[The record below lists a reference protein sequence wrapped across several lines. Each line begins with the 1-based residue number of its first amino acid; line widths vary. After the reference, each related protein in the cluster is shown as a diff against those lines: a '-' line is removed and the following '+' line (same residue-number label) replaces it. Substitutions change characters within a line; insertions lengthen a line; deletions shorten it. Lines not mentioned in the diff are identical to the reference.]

1 MSCSTIS
8 KYRTVLMGIA
18 TLWIAFLH
26 AQMWFRNPILA
37 TFKFTGH
44 NGVDVFLFL
53 SGFGLYYAYQKT
65 QGIEFLKRRF
75 LRIIP
80 VFIPVAIARII
91 YYHYNAQNAFYLL
104 TTLAFWITHDRSMW
118 YISMIVV
125 LYLFTPFY
133 LKYCFKDR
141 EIKCTILAIIIAF
154 VVSFFFLDKSQ
165 LLFFGRVPIFLL
177 GIYFGYLSHK
187 DFYMNKKQ
195 MIILFGVMIV
205 AFITELYL
213 HSIDVDDAILFGKG
227 GYWYCGFFFV
237 PGLCYLI
244 SLCSKWFE
252 QNHLGFINLFFEKLG
267 SVSLSFYLLHE
278 ICIRFFSN
286 IIHINPPYNY
296 NGIFL
301 NVLII
306 IFTYVLAYILQTCMS
321 WIIERVGLEKR
332 T

>member
-1 MSCSTIS
+1 MNYNLIS
-8 KYRTVLMGIA
+8 KYRSVLMGFA

-65 QGIEFLKRRF
+65 QGIQFLKRRF
-75 LRIIP
+75 LRILPI
-80 VFIPVAIARII
+80 FIPVAIARII
-91 YYHYNAQNAFYLL
+91 YYHYDAKNAFYLL
-104 TTLAFWITHDRSMW
+104 TTLSFWITYDRSMW

-125 LYLFTPFY
+125 LYLLSPLY
-133 LKYCFKDR
+133 LEYCFKGR
-141 EIKCTILAIIIAF
+141 ETKCTIIAIILAF
-154 VVSFFFLDKSQ
+154 VISFFFLDKQQ

-177 GIYFGYLSHK
+177 GIYFGYHSYH
-187 DFYMNKKQ
+187 DHSMNRIQ
-195 MIILFGVMIV
+195 TILLFSLMVIGFIV
-205 AFITELYL
+205 ELYL

-227 GYWYCGFFFV
+227 GFWYCGFFFV

-244 SLCSKWFE
+244 ALCSKWLE
-252 QNHLGFINLFFEKLG
+252 EKNIKFINLFFEKLG
-267 SVSLSFYLLHE
+267 KVSLAFYLLHE

-286 IIHINPPYNY
+286 IIHINPPYDY
-296 NGIFL
+296 NGILL

-306 IFTYVLAYILQTCMS
+306 VFTYILAYILQTCMS
-321 WIIERVGLEKR
+321 FILERVGLQKR
-332 T
+332 S